1 MHRSRRGFGSR
12 NAPDLPTNVA
22 SIASAARYSL
32 WISMSSSQDGS
43 MATDDMPRHWYED
56 YERGR
61 PGYPEQDVDLAELAP
76 SATALEL
83 AAGTGKFTR
92 QLVSRI
98 AHVVAV
104 EPDPGMRRL
113 LVAGCPSVEAIDG
126 AAEQIPLADDTV
138 D

>member
-1 MHRSRRGFGSR
+1 
-12 NAPDLPTNVA
+12 
-22 SIASAARYSL
+22 
-32 WISMSSSQDGS
+32 

-61 PGYPEQDVDLAELAP
+61 PGYPEQVVDLAELAP

-83 AAGTGKFTR
+83 AAGMGKFTR

-98 AHVVAV
+98 AHVMAV

-113 LVAGCPSVEAIDG
+113 LVTRVRDWRMHPLEVIEKFAMVAISG
-126 AAEQIPLADDTV
+126 RPFVLIPKSPPASSQHQRTQLARG
-138 D
+138 